1 MAGTENTIVA
11 NGKATYVQGGEIVE
25 GDPEFDGRVII
36 YVIKGEKAEEPP
48 PVARCMGLYSEPF
61 LSSASRRNILH
72 QLYETA
78 DPRAR
83 ARCSSCHLHHRH
95 AQPVV
100 LLDPPGALRTR
111 HPRPRPGH
119 GRGRYRLRRDGL
131 SPVSSRSVRQEG
143 GLDGPDGSR
152 EGGRHVLDR
161 VSDGRD
167 WASCQ
172 IQRAPP
178 PPRPWKMAC

>member
-1 MAGTENTIVA
+1 MEKLHMCRAVRLSRAIPSSMDGFFFSFSLVCLLLFFFFFFVA
-11 NGKATYVQGGEIVE
+11 
-25 GDPEFDGRVII
+25 
-36 YVIKGEKAEEPP
+36 
-48 PVARCMGLYSEPF
+48 CWMGLYSEPF
-61 LSSASRRNILH
+61 LPSASRRDILH